1 MFCQR
6 LPCVQS
12 LGFTEMG
19 SKSMR
24 CVPAVFWLLLTGS
37 AVVFGESPDAHPNII
52 FILADDLGVGNVG
65 CYGSDRYRT
74 PQIDRLAQSGL
85 RYTRAYTAPLCGP
98 SRALLLTGRYA
109 FRTGATNQD
118 RVGLLQPDR
127 ETLLP
132 VYLKQAGYRTAAFGK
147 WSQFSLQPSDW
158 GFDEYLRFSGS
169 GVYRSTPDNSESYV
183 KNGSKLILSPDQY
196 MPDLLHE
203 NVVDFI
209 SRHQNE
215 PFFVYYSL
223 SSVHGDLLP
232 TPDSAADSSDL
243 MADNIAYMDKLIGR
257 LVTELRKLD
266 LDRRTVLV
274 FMGDNGTGKGQ
285 ADRATIGGQRL
296 VGQKGTM
303 QEGGSLVPLIVS
315 WPGVITA
322 GQVADGVMDSSDFL
336 PTFAE
341 LAGIQL
347 PSDRVFDGRSLAAQW
362 RGTAGQPRDW
372 AFVQLARN
380 WYVRE
385 RNWKLNQ
392 QGELFDMRQS
402 PFAEALI
409 AANQETDES
418 RGARRRLQAVLDSLK
433 PAAGILDDGDGT
445 GRHAS
450 KSRRDEPK
458 E

>member
-1 MFCQR
+1 
-6 LPCVQS
+6 
-12 LGFTEMG
+12 MG

-266 LDRRTVLV
+266 LERRTVLV

-385 RNWKLNQ
+385 RNWKLNE

-418 RGARRRLQAVLDSLK
+418 RGARHRLQAVLDSLK

-458 E
+458 K

>member
-1 MFCQR
+1 M
-6 LPCVQS
+6 L
-12 LGFTEMG
+12 
-19 SKSMR
+19 
-24 CVPAVFWLLLTGS
+24 
-37 AVVFGESPDAHPNII
+37 
-52 FILADDLGVGNVG
+52 
-65 CYGSDRYRT
+65 
-74 PQIDRLAQSGL
+74 
-85 RYTRAYTAPLCGP
+85 
-98 SRALLLTGRYA
+98 
-109 FRTGATNQD
+109 FR
-118 RVGLLQPDR
+118 
-127 ETLLP
+127 
-132 VYLKQAGYRTAAFGK
+132 
-147 WSQFSLQPSDW
+147 S
-158 GFDEYLRFSGS
+158 
-169 GVYRSTPDNSESYV
+169 
-183 KNGSKLILSPDQY
+183 QY

-209 SRHQNE
+209 SRHQND

-380 WYVRE
+380 W
-385 RNWKLNQ
+385 
-392 QGELFDMRQS
+392 
-402 PFAEALI
+402 
-409 AANQETDES
+409 
-418 RGARRRLQAVLDSLK
+418 
-433 PAAGILDDGDGT
+433 
-445 GRHAS
+445 
-450 KSRRDEPK
+450 
-458 E
+458 